1 VRRTSEIEPR
11 IADILYGSERKT
23 VSTPELWRY
32 YLIMQQ
38 SQTLDEPHAKARRRR
53 SMTWQFALWT
63 SIGLLSTSQYYSFYR
78 FENQQFPLWR
88 LMMWQMPN
96 WYLWGLLTPLILF
109 LGKRFHIEKT
119 RWLSPLAIH
128 LLIAAQIALSQL
140 SITAFFRWA
149 FFPTTSPYGPAHFVN
164 MWFVTFATSFHIAL
178 LIYFAILGA
187 GYSFEFYLKYRER
200 ELAASELEKQLAQ
213 AQLQALKMQLHPHF
227 LFNTLHTISILVRK
241 KESQTAVRMIS
252 GLSDLLRYVLR
263 QNEAQEISLRQEL
276 DFIEQY
282 LEIERLRF
290 QDRMK
295 VQIYVAAETLEAKVP
310 NLILQPLVENA
321 IRHGIATRAD
331 AGLIEIRSWREY
343 DTLWLEVRDDGPGIS
358 NDLQTTNGDGLGL
371 KNTRARLKQIY
382 REEYSFE
389 LQNAETSGAIAK
401 LGIPFNT
408 P

>member
-1 VRRTSEIEPR
+1 
-11 IADILYGSERKT
+11 
-23 VSTPELWRY
+23 
-32 YLIMQQ
+32 MQQ
-38 SQTLDEPHAKARRRR
+38 SQILDEAGAKAWPRQRM
-53 SMTWQFALWT
+53 SWQFALWT
-63 SIGLLSTSQYYSFYR
+63 FIGLLSASQYYSFYR
-78 FENQQFPLWR
+78 FENERFPLWR
-88 LMMWQMPN
+88 LMMWQMPG
-96 WYLWGLLTPLILF
+96 WYLWGLLTPLILL
-109 LGKRFHIEKT
+109 LGKRFRVERT
-119 RWLSPLAIH
+119 RWLAPLATH
-128 LLIAAQIALSQL
+128 LLIAAQIAFSHL

-149 FFPTTSPYGPAHFVN
+149 FFPTTSPYGPARFVN

-187 GYSFEFYLKYRER
+187 GYSFEFYRKYRER

-227 LFNTLHTISILVRK
+227 LFNTLHNISALVRK
-241 KESQTAVRMIS
+241 KENQTAVRMIS

-263 QNEAQEISLRQEL
+263 QNEAQAISLRQEL

-295 VQIYVAAETLEAKVP
+295 VQINVAEETLDAEVP

-321 IRHGIATRAD
+321 IRHGIAGRAD
-331 AGLIEIRSWREY
+331 AGLVEIRSWRSK

-358 NDLQTTNGDGLGL
+358 NDPQIANGAGLGL

-382 REEYSFE
+382 GEVYSFE
-389 LQNAETSGAIAK
+389 LQNAESVGAVAK